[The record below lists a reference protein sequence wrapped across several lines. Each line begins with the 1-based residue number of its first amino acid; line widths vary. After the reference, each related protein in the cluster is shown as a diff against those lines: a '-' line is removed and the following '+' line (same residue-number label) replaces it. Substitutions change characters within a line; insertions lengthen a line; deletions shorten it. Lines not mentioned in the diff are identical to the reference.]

1 MRLPDEIRNLP
12 HRKRLH
18 RDRTLKTACHE
29 AAHTMY
35 ALRHGIN
42 FLEVRVG
49 RETIDTNLHS
59 DDLNCKSVDIA
70 GRLVPDPN
78 YEYYRSNIYP
88 KGHGWDDAAKL
99 SLAGHIFAK
108 IVNPSYNDTL
118 LMLMGSA
125 NDYRQAWEFTKW
137 GLFVE
142 EGVATSRDAERCV
155 DNALPPLVRK
165 FLLENWESIIAL
177 GEILKERKVLTAE
190 EVKQAVQ

>member
-1 MRLPDEIRNLP
+1 MRLPNDIRNLP

-18 RDRTLKTACHE
+18 RDRTLKWACHE

-49 RETIDTNLHS
+49 RETIDANPNS
-59 DDLNCKSVDIA
+59 DDLNCKSVDIT

-78 YEYYRSNIYP
+78 YEYYRSSIYP
-88 KGHGWDDAAKL
+88 TGHGWDDAAKL
-99 SLAGHIFAK
+99 SLAGHAFEQ
-108 IVNPSYNDTL
+108 IVDPHHSDL
-118 LMLMGSA
+118 CLMFMGSA
-125 NDYRQAWEFTKW
+125 NDYRQALEFVKW

-142 EGVATSRDAERCV
+142 EGDADGREAERTI
-155 DNALPPLVRK
+155 DNVLIPAVRK
-165 FLLENWESIIAL
+165 FLLENWESVIAL
-177 GEILKERKVLTAE
+177 GEILNERKMLTAE